1 MKIPNLYF
9 QCYFGCDEAFKKDF
23 QLNLHLKLR
32 HSHEDPDE
40 LKKAYEAAEEE
51 IALTR
56 RSGSTYQCALCPK
69 TFNDN
74 GAFYGHIQVRL
85 FVHHTGKAFLL

>member
-1 MKIPNLYF
+1 
-9 QCYFGCDEAFKKDF
+9 
-23 QLNLHLKLR
+23 LHLKLR

-74 GAFYGHIQVRL
+74 GAFYGHIQV
-85 FVHHTGKAFLL
+85 FIEAEKAICTDALYIKFDSTKLKCKFSTS